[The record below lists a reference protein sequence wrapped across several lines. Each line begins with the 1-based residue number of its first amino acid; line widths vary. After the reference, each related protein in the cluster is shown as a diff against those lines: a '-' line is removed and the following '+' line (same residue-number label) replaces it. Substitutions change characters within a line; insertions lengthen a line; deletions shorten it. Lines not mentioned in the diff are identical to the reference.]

1 MVVQVGQKH
10 NIEYAEVKVTV
21 SHWSYLD
28 IFFDMTNNF
37 MIENEKIPRQNDVL
51 FFSTLLS
58 YFINSISSS

>member
-10 NIEYAEVKVTV
+10 NIEYAGVKVAV

-37 MIENEKIPRQNDVL
+37 MIENEKIPRQNDT
-51 FFSTLLS
+51 FYFSQL
-58 YFINSISSS
+58 Y